1 MTREETRA
9 ERGGGESI
17 QSRGRTEKQS
27 RAFRAAQEA
36 LADQRRPYPDR
47 EASNLGGG
55 DYRRR
60 ERENR
65 ERPLH
70 LKSYPIL
77 SYPNKVRRDCAFV
90 ARHTLLPVMKVSP
103 VRLLGRGGG

>member
-1 MTREETRA
+1 MAGNQSSLEE
-9 ERGGGESI
+9 ER
-17 QSRGRTEKQS
+17 KS

-47 EASNLGGG
+47 EASNSGGG

-70 LKSYPIL
+70 LKSYP
-77 SYPNKVRRDCAFV
+77 
-90 ARHTLLPVMKVSP
+90 
-103 VRLLGRGGG
+103 